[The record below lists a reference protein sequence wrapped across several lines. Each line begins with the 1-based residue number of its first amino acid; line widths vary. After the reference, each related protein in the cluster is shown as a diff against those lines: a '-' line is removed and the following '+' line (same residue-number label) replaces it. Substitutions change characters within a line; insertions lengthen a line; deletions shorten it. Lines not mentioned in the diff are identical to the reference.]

1 MAVENEG
8 LKPPRMPNTPQA
20 PSAPPVTPE
29 TQVPAQAPTQEPV
42 QPVQTAPLQMPTQ
55 VPAQVP
61 TQVPA
66 LATQAPVETPVA
78 SGIESTGNAVLDV
91 AISTFTT
98 MTNCSAADIARA
110 LGKAQEYQDEGL
122 IDLAFIKERFG
133 KHSEQALALAKA
145 VLQNSKAESER
156 NQAAA
161 QSAVLEV
168 AGSAENW
175 NSAVTVFNAHADAE
189 TKQMVKVLLDNGLV
203 KQGAAQL
210 MQFVQQSGRVPVVSG
225 TQLQG
230 TPASISAGLSAAEF
244 STELQ
249 KLKTEAAGRSLET
262 GVYGTRYNELMQRRA
277 AGRAAGK

>member
-1 MAVENEG
+1 MATENEG
-8 LKPPRMPNTPQA
+8 LKPPRMPNAPQQTQTPPETAPQPA
-20 PSAPPVTPE
+20 VVPSAVPE
-29 TQVPAQAPTQEPV
+29 QVPAPAV
-42 QPVQTAPLQMPTQ
+42 PLQMPAV
-55 VPAQVP
+55 VPE
-61 TQVPA
+61 VPA
-66 LATQAPVETPVA
+66 LATQVPEEPTAPNA
-78 SGIESTGNAVLDV
+78 IESTGNAALDA
-91 AISTFTT
+91 AISTFAAL
-98 MTNCSAADIARA
+98 TNCSTADIDRA
-110 LGKAQEYQDEGL
+110 LGKAQEYLDEGL
-122 IDLAFIKERFG
+122 IDTAFIKERFG

-145 VLQNSKAESER
+145 VLQNSKVEAER
-156 NQAAA
+156 AQAAA

-210 MQFVQQSGRVPVVSG
+210 MQFVQASGRVPVVSG
-225 TQLQG
+225 MHLQG
-230 TPASISAGLSAAEF
+230 TPVSFSAGLSAAEF

-262 GVYGTRYNELMQRRA
+262 GVYGARYNELMQRRA